1 MIPKGVHIREFP
13 LHVCIRESVYVAYT
27 LFLHLCFRVD
37 MIKSLDGSFKGM
49 WLIDTLR
56 DTIRGAIGKPSSP
69 TCDITELIK
78 FSKVKEG
85 GCFKL

>member
-1 MIPKGVHIREFP
+1 MHSIIIYTVHA
-13 LHVCIRESVYVAYT
+13 L
-27 LFLHLCFRVD
+27 LFFRVD
-37 MIKSLDGSFKGM
+37 TIKRLDGSFKGM

-56 DTIRGAIGKPSSP
+56 DTIKGAIGKASLP

-85 GCFKL
+85 GCFKSLLL

>member
-1 MIPKGVHIREFP
+1 MYVSEKVCMWHIHCSSTF
-13 LHVCIRESVYVAYT
+13 
-27 LFLHLCFRVD
+27 CFRVD

-78 FSKVKEG
+78 FSKVKES